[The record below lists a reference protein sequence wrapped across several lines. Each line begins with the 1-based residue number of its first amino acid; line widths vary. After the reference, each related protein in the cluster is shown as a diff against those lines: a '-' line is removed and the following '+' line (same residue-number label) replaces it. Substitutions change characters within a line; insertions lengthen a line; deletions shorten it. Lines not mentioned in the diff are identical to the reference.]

1 MFFPSVLF
9 KVDIVERKFLA
20 KVLVSCK
27 KKRHREG
34 AGNIMPEIR
43 HSPETG
49 KNLQNCEK
57 IKNAYKYFSKHA

>member
-27 KKRHREG
+27 KKKTSGRCGEHY
-34 AGNIMPEIR
+34 AGNPPFAGDR
-43 HSPETG
+43 QKFT
-49 KNLQNCEK
+49 KL
-57 IKNAYKYFSKHA
+57 